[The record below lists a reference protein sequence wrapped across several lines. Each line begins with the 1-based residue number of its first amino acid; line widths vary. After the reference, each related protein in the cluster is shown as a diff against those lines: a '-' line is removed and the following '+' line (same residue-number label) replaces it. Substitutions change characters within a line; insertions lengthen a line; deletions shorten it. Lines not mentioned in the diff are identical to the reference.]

1 MTVTVHGRKKK
12 ITQRKKQTP
21 LATTNKKEKRTG
33 VKREIS
39 T

>member
-1 MTVTVHGRKKK
+1 MKVTVNGRKIK
-12 ITQRKKQTP
+12 ITPRKKQTP